1 MVSSATINNNN
12 QYALSPNWRSGVVLS
27 ATQPFMPHSN
37 PARWILNVVI
47 SVRQLRK
54 RMLKEVKYLAQC
66 YKAVKLK
73 FKSNNLTPGLQMVEN
88 PPAAQ
93 ETGFQPLGGEDPLE

>member
-1 MVSSATINNNN
+1 
-12 QYALSPNWRSGVVLS
+12 
-27 ATQPFMPHSN
+27 
-37 PARWILNVVI
+37 
-47 SVRQLRK
+47 
-54 RMLKEVKYLAQC
+54 MLKEVKYLAQC